1 MRCQGPRKSIRLF
14 PDAMKNWY
22 WRLTAYIGRR
32 DWNHENGD
40 TSELSPDIRYSLR
53 FGLHW
58 GIMLGLGLGLV
69 AGLCGAVKAASTRFD
84 VIYTWPRFK
93 VYSPQET
100 LLPGIAVVP
109 RWSGLWNRQFTMY
122 QRMVSS
128 PQATWKHSTSILS
141 KTETGRKTWVY
152 QEINGPRNREAYRW
166 SDWKPNTLNNQFQIE
181 GNAPLWSLCRSFA
194 HARPITSW
202 LICSP

>member
-84 VIYTWPRFK
+84 VIYTWQRFK
-93 VYSPQET
+93 VYSPRVT
-100 LLPGIAVVP
+100 LLQQIAVVA
-109 RWSGLWNRQFTMY
+109 RLSVLWNRQFTMY
-122 QRMVSS
+122 QPMVNN
-128 PQATWKHSTSILS
+128 PQAAWKHEILS
-141 KTETGRKTWVY
+141 KTETGPK
-152 QEINGPRNREAYRW
+152 
-166 SDWKPNTLNNQFQIE
+166 TLNCRKINWPAMGQFVDGRIENRTTYPNQCEIE
-181 GNAPLWSLCRSFA
+181 GNATLWSLSDAVLHTHFEQ
-194 HARPITSW
+194 ITSW